1 MDMNPKQRFKFNG
14 CQSETVL
21 LWNGLFVLIFK
32 GKRPRDGY
40 FLESL
45 NILINAVLSLY
56 ALMISNHFKSFSLW
70 YPLSN
75 NNLFIWFFEISYYL
89 LILQMLTET
98 LLRIPPG
105 YRYYFIG
112 LQAVSCMYFF
122 RVKTAAQGSLKRVTG
137 TEGICK
143 ISKQFQRCKLKLW
156 FFNNKVTKTVT
167 GSAWT
172 KSTY

>member
-32 GKRPRDGY
+32 GKLPRDGY

-70 YPLSN
+70 YLLSN

-98 LLRIPPG
+98 LLRISPG

-112 LQAVSCMYFF
+112 LQAVSCMYFLGSKPPLKGLW
-122 RVKTAAQGSLKRVTG
+122 RVLPLMKA
-137 TEGICK
+137 
-143 ISKQFQRCKLKLW
+143 FLKLERN
-156 FFNNKVTKTVT
+156 FKGTSQNLDF
-167 GSAWT
+167 
-172 KSTY
+172 STTR